1 MMPRI
6 THRTY
11 WLVGIGAVIVL
22 LIAVTTLHLGTQ
34 ISSSAQRALYQQTA
48 SVVTAERNYAVAHA
62 GEYAQQAVDLATA
75 DPKLGFLLGN
85 NTPVVAF
92 NNDDGNHGYYFEL
105 ANQSTGG
112 AASFS
117 VVMSDNDTAVLTCTG
132 PGPLC
137 SDGRFQLPHRDYALD
152 TESQHELYEQAVTL
166 LKAERSYAASRGSYA
181 PFVVDLAI
189 HDRDLGFMAGPD
201 TSVTTYNSDTGGHGY
216 YAQLTNHPT
225 GGSATFSVL
234 IPDHGAP
241 VLTCVGAAPL
251 CSHGTFKVPRGTLAG
266 AAAGHS

>member
-1 MMPRI
+1 MMSRI

-22 LIAVTTLHLGTQ
+22 LIAITTLHLGTQ
-34 ISSSAQRALYQQTA
+34 ISSSAQRALYRQTA

-62 GEYAQQAVDLATA
+62 SQYTTGVTDLATA
-75 DPKLGFLLGN
+75 NPKLAFLLRGS
-85 NTPVVAF
+85 TPVVAF
-92 NNDDGNHGYYFEL
+92 NSDDGNHGYYVEL
-105 ANQSTGG
+105 ASQSTGG

-117 VVMSDNDTAVLTCTG
+117 VLVADNNTAVLTCTG

-152 TESQHELYEQAVTL
+152 TESQHELYEQTVTL
-166 LKAERSYAASRGSYA
+166 LKAERSYAAHGGGYA

-189 HDRDLGFMAGPD
+189 HNRDLGFIAGPE
-201 TSVTTYNSDTGGHGY
+201 TPVTTYNAGAGERGY
-216 YAQLTNHPT
+216 YAQLTNVAT

-234 IPDHGAP
+234 VPDHGAP

-251 CSHGTFKVPRGTLAG
+251 CSHGTFKVPRGTFTG
-266 AAAGHS
+266 ATGGQS